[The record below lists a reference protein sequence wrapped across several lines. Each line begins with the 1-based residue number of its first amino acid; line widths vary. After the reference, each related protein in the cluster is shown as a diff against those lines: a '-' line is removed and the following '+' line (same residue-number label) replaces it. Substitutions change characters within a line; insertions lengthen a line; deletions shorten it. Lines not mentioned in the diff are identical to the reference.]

1 MDSDSDPSNTSHLN
15 YLDFELEIG
24 PGLGREYPVAIIH
37 SPAGEARETM
47 RFPFDELALESRLKD
62 LQIALLHSG
71 GRRRKVLSPEEQT
84 VQAFGQAL
92 FDALLTGE
100 LRSRYDVS
108 RREAAQHGK
117 GLRLKLRIQSPELA
131 ALPWEFLYDRRQA
144 EYVCLSRHTPVV
156 RYLELPQPPR
166 PLAVSPPLRILGMIA
181 SPQDQVPLDI
191 EREKQ
196 RVERAIKDLRG
207 QRLVDLTWLA
217 GQTWRDLQR
226 KMRRGP
232 WHVFHFTGHG
242 GFDRNTDEGFVAL
255 ADDDGQTRRMSA
267 TLLARLLADQRS
279 LGLVVLNACEG
290 ARGGQRDVFSSTAA
304 ILVRRGIPAVLAMQY
319 EITDRAAIEFA
330 RAFYEA
336 LADGMPVDAAVAEAR
351 KAISLAVANT
361 VEWGTLVLYM
371 RAPDG
376 RIFTPVAAPPRDLAV
391 PVPVPVESE
400 EKRPPTVL
408 LPREQP
414 PAPIRPPFE
423 AEMILIPAGEFL
435 MGSDPKKDKRAKD
448 AEQPQHTLYLPDYY
462 LAKTPVTN
470 ARYAAFVQA
479 VGHHL
484 PSHWQGGKPPRGKE
498 DHPVVN
504 VSWEDALTYC
514 RWLAEVTGKPYRLP
528 SEAEWEKGAR
538 GTNGRI
544 YPWGDRWDA
553 ARCNSRE
560 GGKGDTTPVV
570 AYPDGASPYGL
581 LDMAGN
587 VWEWTCSLW
596 GKGIWKPNF
605 KYPYNPKDGRENPDA
620 PGDIRRVLRGG
631 AFFYNERHVRCA
643 VRDWDHPYNRLGGI
657 GFRVVVSP

>member
-131 ALPWEFLYDRRQA
+131 ALPWEFLYDPRQA

-156 RYLELPQPPR
+156 RYLALPQPPR
-166 PLAVSPPLRILGMIA
+166 PLAVTPPLRILGMIA
-181 SPQDQVPLDI
+181 SPQDQVPLDVD
-191 EREKQ
+191 REKQ
-196 RVERAIKDLRG
+196 RVARAIKDLRRQG
-207 QRLVDLTWLA
+207 LVDLTWLA

-226 KMRRGP
+226 EMRRGP

-255 ADDDGQTRRMSA
+255 ADDGQTHRLSA

-279 LGLVVLNACEG
+279 LRLVVLNACEG

-319 EITDRAAIEFA
+319 EITDQAAIEFV

-336 LADGMPVDAAVAEAR
+336 LADGLPVDAAVAEAR

-361 VEWGTLVLYM
+361 VEWGTPVLVM

-376 RIFTPVAAPPRDLAV
+376 RIFAPVEPEAKKPPTILRPSEEVRV
-391 PVPVPVESE
+391 PV
-400 EKRPPTVL
+400 R
-408 LPREQP
+408 Q
-414 PAPIRPPFE
+414 PFE
-423 AEMILIPAGEFL
+423 PEMILIPAGEFL
-435 MGSDPKKDKRAKD
+435 MGSDPAKDKQAND
-448 AEQPQHTLYLPDYY
+448 DEQPQHTLYLPDYY

-470 ARYAAFVQA
+470 AQYAAFVQA
-479 VGHHL
+479 TGYDP
-484 PSHWQGGKPPRGKE
+484 PSHWKGGEPPRGKE

-504 VSWEDALTYC
+504 VSWHAAVAYC
-514 RWLAEVTGKPYRLP
+514 RWLAGVTGKSLGLP

-538 GTNGRI
+538 GTDGRI
-544 YPWGDRWDA
+544 WPWGNQWDA
-553 ARCNSRE
+553 ERCNSAE
-560 GGKGDTTPVV
+560 GGKGDTTPVGT
-570 AYPDGASPYGL
+570 YPAGASPYGL

-587 VWEWTCSLW
+587 VWEWTRSLW
-596 GKGIWKPNF
+596 GKGLEWPNF
-605 KYPYNPKDGRENPDA
+605 RYPYNPKDGRENPDA
-620 PGDIRRVLRGG
+620 PGDILRVVRGG
-631 AFFYNERHVRCA
+631 AFLGDVWLVRCA
-643 VRDWDHPYNRLGGI
+643 VRDRGSPGYRSRNV